1 VVHPDDLHPVLAKP
15 WYAFVPYFFEM
26 VAGGGLEEFGWR
38 GIAQPELERRF
49 RLPAAAWIVGCL
61 WAVWHLPL
69 FAARRKASR
78 CHFVGQA
85 FSLPT
90 GFHPVH
96 QPKAGFG
103 VRRQSLPARSRH
115 VHELAHC
122 WPGISGLFAWLS
134 SRASASE
141 ICFSWLISVSSW
153 TSCWVRSGARI
164 RPRLPEPQ
172 PFSRLPCQLLLCR
185 SPNRPR
191 SCLFSCLPYRPLVRR
206 NSRRSAYE
214 GSTFAALVVGFRDR
228 LRYPESLPRRY
239 WGDARGSGAEGVAA
253 AVIPKWCQP
262 PGRATGCCRDARP

>member
-1 VVHPDDLHPVLAKP
+1 MISIPC
-15 WYAFVPYFFEM
+15 WQN
-26 VAGGGLEEFGWR
+26 R
-38 GIAQPELERRF
+38 GT
-49 RLPAAAWIVGCL
+49 RLSRTSSKWWQAAASKNSVGAELRNRNWRDAFDCRPLRGL
-61 WAVWHLPL
+61 WGVFGRSGICRSLPRV
-69 FAARRKASR
+69 ARPQGVILWGRLSA
-78 CHFVGQA
+78 C
-85 FSLPT
+85 PT